1 MMNEIV
7 AKKYANALAKE
18 FDLDTLSSVA
28 ELLSALAEALSDAQ
42 IAAVVNSP
50 EVSKER
56 RTEILLAAIAGVQ
69 SKQME
74 NFIKLLVEH
83 NRVAL
88 VADIAAVLKSYIAD
102 QKKEYTGVVY
112 SDSDIDEKV
121 LGELSSGLG
130 KKFDS
135 KINLSFVKK
144 DFDGIKVDVDGL
156 GIEISFSRS
165 RISDQIVD
173 HILKAI

>member
-18 FDLDTLSSVA
+18 FDLETLQNVAEVLSS
-28 ELLSALAEALSDAQ
+28 LAEALNDAK
-42 IAAVVNSP
+42 IAAVIDSP
-50 EVSKER
+50 EVSKEKR
-56 RTEILLAAIAGVQ
+56 EEILLAAVAGAK
-69 SKQME
+69 SKQLE

-83 NRVAL
+83 NRVTL
-88 VADIAAVLKSYIAD
+88 VADIAAVLESYIAD
-102 QKKEYTGVVY
+102 QKKEYAGVVY

-135 KINLSFVKK
+135 KIALTFVKN

-156 GIEISFSRS
+156 GVEISFSRT
-165 RISDQIVD
+165 RISEQIVE

>member
-1 MMNEIV
+1 MINEIV

-18 FDLDTLSSVA
+18 FDLDTLENVA
-28 ELLSALAEALSDAQ
+28 ELLSALAEALSDKT

-50 EVSKER
+50 EISKEKR
-56 RTEILLAAIAGVQ
+56 EEVLLAAVANVG
-69 SKQME
+69 SKQIE

-88 VADIAAVLKSYIAD
+88 IGDIAAVLKSYIAD

-121 LGELSSGLG
+121 LGELSAGLG

-135 KINLSFVKK
+135 KIDLTFVKN

-156 GIEISFSRS
+156 GVEISFSRS

>member
-7 AKKYANALAKE
+7 AKKYANALSKE
-18 FDLDTLSSVA
+18 FDIETLESVA
-28 ELLSALAEALSDAQ
+28 DVLASLAEVLSDSK

-56 RTEILLAAIAGVQ
+56 REEILLAAIAGTK
-69 SKQME
+69 SKQLE

-88 VADIAAVLKSYIAD
+88 VGDIAAVLKSYIAD
-102 QKKEYTGVVY
+102 QKKEYSGVVY
-112 SDSDIDEKV
+112 SDSDIDAKILDE
-121 LGELSSGLG
+121 LGSGLG

-135 KINLSFVKK
+135 KIALTFVKN

-156 GIEISFSRS
+156 GVEISFSRT
-165 RISDQIVD
+165 RISDQIVE

>member
-7 AKKYANALAKE
+7 AKKYANALVKE
-18 FDLDTLSSVA
+18 FDLETLQNIA
-28 ELLSALAEALSDAQ
+28 EFLSALAEALAKPE
-42 IAAVVNSP
+42 IAAVINSP
-50 EVSKER
+50 EVSKEKR
-56 RTEILLAAIAGVQ
+56 SEILVAAVAGAQ

-83 NRVAL
+83 NRVTL

-102 QKKEYTGVVY
+102 QKKEYSGVVY
-112 SDSDIDEKV
+112 SDSEIDEKV
-121 LGELSSGLG
+121 LGELGAGLG

-135 KINLSFVKK
+135 KIALTFVKN

-156 GIEISFSRS
+156 GVEISFSRS

>member
-1 MMNEIV
+1 MNEIV
-7 AKKYANALAKE
+7 AKKYANALVKE
-18 FDLDTLSSVA
+18 FDLETLQNVS

-42 IAAVVNSP
+42 IATVMNSP
-50 EVSKER
+50 EVSKEKR
-56 RTEILLAAIAGVQ
+56 SEILLAAVAGAN

-74 NFIKLLVEH
+74 NFVKLLVEH

-121 LGELSSGLG
+121 LAELSSGLG
-130 KKFDS
+130 KKFDANIALTFL
-135 KINLSFVKK
+135 KN

-156 GIEISFSRS
+156 GVEISFSRS

>member
-7 AKKYANALAKE
+7 AKKYANALVKE
-18 FDLDTLSSVA
+18 FDLDTLADVV
-28 ELLSALAEALSDAQ
+28 EVLEALAEALADAQ
-42 IAAVVNSP
+42 IAAVMNSP
-50 EVSKER
+50 EVSKEKR
-56 RTEILLAAIAGVQ
+56 SEILLAAVSGAK
-69 SKQME
+69 SKEIE
-74 NFIKLLVEH
+74 NFVKLLVEH

-88 VADIAAVLKSYIAD
+88 VGDIAVVLKSYIAN
-102 QKKEYTGVVY
+102 QKKEYAGVVY

-121 LGELSSGLG
+121 LGELSAGLG

-135 KINLSFVKK
+135 KIDLRFVKN
-144 DFDGIKVDVDGL
+144 DFDGIKVDVNGL
-156 GIEISFSRS
+156 GVEISFSRS

>member
-7 AKKYANALAKE
+7 AKKYANALARE
-18 FDLDTLSSVA
+18 FDLDTLQNVS
-28 ELLSALAEALSDAQ
+28 ELLASLAEAFEDTK

-50 EVSKER
+50 EVSKEKR
-56 RTEILLAAIAGVQ
+56 EEILLAAVAGAN

-88 VADIAAVLKSYIAD
+88 VGDIASVLKSYIAD

-112 SDSDIDEKV
+112 SDSDIDAKV
-121 LGELSSGLG
+121 LGELSAGLG

-135 KINLSFVKK
+135 KIALDFVKN

-156 GIEISFSRS
+156 GVEISFSRS